1 MSHNLTQSV
10 VVGDEF
16 NKTFV
21 RLAQQ
26 CGVFA
31 SLILT
36 ATKLA
41 MVERLLLTHQRR
53 GLFRLYFPH
62 KDGMHFL
69 DSPRTDIRQPFASF
83 YDVKIFPNIII
94 LL

>member
-1 MSHNLTQSV
+1 M
-10 VVGDEF
+10 
-16 NKTFV
+16 FV

-31 SLILT
+31 SLVLT

-41 MVERLLLTHQRR
+41 MVERLLLTQQRR
-53 GLFRLYFPH
+53 GLFCHYFPH
-62 KDGMHFL
+62 KDEMHFL

-83 YDVKIFPNIII
+83 YDVKIIPNIII